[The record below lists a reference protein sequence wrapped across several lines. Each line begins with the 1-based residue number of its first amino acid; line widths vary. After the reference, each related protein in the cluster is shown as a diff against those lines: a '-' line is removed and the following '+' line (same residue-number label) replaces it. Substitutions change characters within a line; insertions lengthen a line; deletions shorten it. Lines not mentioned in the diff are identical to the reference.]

1 MTHRIRFSILD
12 FNTDEKI
19 VMTIDEP
26 PEPITVSD
34 MLEYFIGF
42 CIVVGYH
49 FDSVETAIVEYALPL
64 LKEIA
69 NEVEEDG

>member
-1 MTHRIRFSILD
+1 
-12 FNTDEKI
+12 
-19 VMTIDEP
+19 MTIDEP